1 MSGQGINLFN
11 LGLQRLENKKQRMR
25 NLLKIAIPDEALY
38 REIMLSLGYK
48 NNKLPFLELATL
60 LPFFEIKKLENRET
74 IEKAM
79 LYRAGF
85 IDDKS
90 GIPDFFDFSLRMT
103 KDAWTHKGTRP
114 ANFPEK
120 RISQISYLLS
130 ETLEKGIF
138 LYFKDRIENSF
149 CNSLSKNNIKS
160 VVNKIMYFSGL
171 GESRKL
177 DMFFNIIIPF
187 YVVIYESEKNLKLQ
201 NFLRDMIEFYP
212 LTGENKKLAEKIS
225 KKFLNKG
232 IPITSMIEYFGLLEF
247 LKDKINL

>member
-1 MSGQGINLFN
+1 MKNQKINFSA

-60 LPFFEIKKLENRET
+60 LPFSEVRKLGNRET

-103 KDAWTHKGTRP
+103 KDVWTYKGTRP

-138 LYFKDRIENSF
+138 LYFKNKIENSF
-149 CNSLSKNNIKS
+149 CNELNKNNIKS
-160 VVNKIMYFSGL
+160 VVNKIMSFSGL

-177 DMFFNIIIPF
+177 DMFFNIITPF
-187 YVVIYESEKNLKLQ
+187 YMVIYESEDNLKLHD
-201 NFLRDMIEFYP
+201 FLKSIIESYP
-212 LTGENKKLAEKIS
+212 LTNENKKLAEKIS
-225 KKFLNKG
+225 RKFLNEG
-232 IPITSMIEYFGLLEF
+232 IQITSIIEFFGLLE
-247 LKDKINL
+247 LSKIKTDL